1 MNPRTFAFVRRVF
14 ACAAFPSSLGL
25 FAQTAPTAPAK
36 PAEDTVQLSAFEV
49 RAPAD
54 NSYGALES
62 KSLTAFRM
70 DLTKMPATAQ
80 VFTRTFMDDI
90 AATTIEEVLVGYA
103 GTVTAGTGNAAAM
116 INSSTTDRDG
126 GASSISIRG
135 APPEYMKRDGFTGP
149 RPGGRTTTGLTDN
162 FSVDRV
168 EVIEGPQSI
177 LYGSVGG
184 GGVTNTVSKRAQ
196 FGTQRSSVSARL
208 NQYGGKRATFDT
220 NFGRDKIAIRVAGTA
235 AENRG
240 VRYNLGGDFT
250 GLYTQVAFRLGPN
263 SILRVQTEKTD
274 NWSIFSFKPNLDNFL
289 PVGDPRRG
297 KDARYLALTGQL
309 DNLGNAIIDGGVNF
323 NNIES
328 LAGWWQSEHIKDHFS
343 SLTFETK
350 LPWNLSAQVQAY
362 YDNLVDNRFNGL

>member
-1 MNPRTFAFVRRVF
+1 ILAL
-14 ACAAFPSSLGL
+14 CA
-25 FAQTAPTAPAK
+25 FAQTAPKPPAAPTSAK
-36 PAEDTVQLSAFEV
+36 DETVKLTAFEV
-49 RAPAD
+49 RADSD

-62 KSLTAFRM
+62 NSLTAFRM

-149 RPGGRTTTGLTDN
+149 RPGGRTTTGLTDH

-184 GGVTNTVSKRAQ
+184 GDRK
-196 FGTQRSSVSARL
+196 
-208 NQYGGKRATFDT
+208 
-220 NFGRDKIAIRVAGTA
+220 
-235 AENRG
+235 
-240 VRYNLGGDFT
+240 
-250 GLYTQVAFRLGPN
+250 
-263 SILRVQTEKTD
+263 
-274 NWSIFSFKPNLDNFL
+274 
-289 PVGDPRRG
+289 
-297 KDARYLALTGQL
+297 
-309 DNLGNAIIDGGVNF
+309 
-323 NNIES
+323 
-328 LAGWWQSEHIKDHFS
+328 
-343 SLTFETK
+343 
-350 LPWNLSAQVQAY
+350 
-362 YDNLVDNRFNGL
+362 